1 MWKLLLP
8 YSPFFVFKFH
18 EIFFWKKTKNQ
29 KNTCTTRSFWL
40 IWPSLK
46 VVYQTF
52 KHQNGSHF
60 FLKLKNVTFWVLKY
74 SSGKNFCCT
83 ILSLKNL
90 AKTIKNK
97 SAKKNT
103 WTSLQKITN
112 KKMNKSAKK
121 NYMGILKR
129 MWIALLICSLW
140 KAKHFTQT

>member
-18 EIFFWKKTKNQ
+18 EKIFWKKTKNQ

-90 AKTIKNK
+90 AKTIENK
-97 SAKKNT
+97 SAKK
-103 WTSLQKITN
+103 KY
-112 KKMNKSAKK
+112 MNKSAKNYKQKNEQVCKK